1 MGCPGGTT
9 SSCIGVGA
17 FVTHSLMSTAYSML
31 EDVPE
36 TNYNWSSMGPTLDG
50 EIGVSIMAPGAAIT
64 CVSKWTLNKKQ
75 VMIN

>member
-1 MGCPGGTT
+1 
-9 SSCIGVGA
+9 
-17 FVTHSLMSTAYSML
+17 MSTAYSML